1 MMEAKKKIR
10 KDMKRV
16 LEGINEPNYR
26 NLSQNIAQQLFG
38 IEEWK
43 AAKLIGVTVS
53 NPPEV
58 DTREIIKKAWEQGKE
73 VAVPKCFP
81 ADKSM
86 QFRKISFF
94 DQLERVYFGLWEPI
108 MNETAI
114 AGQEDIDLLIVPG
127 LAYTKNG
134 YRLGFGGGYYD
145 RFLPYYK
152 GPMLSLAFN
161 EQVLPELPLE
171 VHDIPVLKLVTPERV
186 YVCNAE

>member
-1 MMEAKKKIR
+1 MMVAKKKIR
-10 KDMKRV
+10 KNMKGI
-16 LEGINEPNYR
+16 LEGINELYYR
-26 NLSQNIAQQLFG
+26 NLSQKIAQQLFG
-38 IEEWK
+38 LEEWK
-43 AAKLIGVTVS
+43 TANLIGVTVS

-81 ADKSM
+81 EDKSM
-86 QFRKISFF
+86 QFRKISSF

-114 AGQEDIDLLIVPG
+114 TGQEDIDLLIVPG

-134 YRLGFGGGYYD
+134 HRLGFGGGYYD
-145 RFLPYYK
+145 RFLPYYN

-161 EQVLPELPLE
+161 GQVLPELPLE
-171 VHDIPVLKLVTPERV
+171 EHDIPVSKLVTPERV